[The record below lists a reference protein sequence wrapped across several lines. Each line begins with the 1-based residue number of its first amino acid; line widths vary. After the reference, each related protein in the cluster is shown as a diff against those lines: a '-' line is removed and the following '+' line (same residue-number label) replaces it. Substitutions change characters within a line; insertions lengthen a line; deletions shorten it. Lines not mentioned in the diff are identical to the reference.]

1 MSETLYPH
9 EMVAKYIRNNVYRFD
24 AAFSFVWAGICLSNH
39 DLITFI
45 IMFCIGLLFQGI
57 DYKYRGLN

>member
-9 EMVAKYIRNNVYRFD
+9 EAVSKYIKKNVFRFD
-24 AAFSFVWAGICLSNH
+24 AAFLFILAGFCFSNH
-39 DLITFI
+39 DLITFA
-45 IMFCIGLLFQGI
+45 IMFCIGLIFQGI